1 LTAEFSSSYDQC
13 PSYDENGDC
22 VGGGYFEEDDWGYIS
37 ITKFGLEGVICD
49 PSFLENEFAEFDI
62 NAKAYIWVYNEP
74 LQDSEVDLSI
84 DVR

>member
-62 NAKAYIWVYNEP
+62 NAQVYVVSFNKQFDEI
-74 LQDSEVDLSI
+74 DLSI
-84 DVR
+84 AVR

>member
-22 VGGGYFEEDDWGYIS
+22 VGPGYFEEDDWGYIS

-49 PSFLENEFAEFDI
+49 PSFLENEVAEFDI
-62 NAKAYIWVYNEP
+62 NAQAYVVSFNKQFDEI
-74 LQDSEVDLSI
+74 DLSI
-84 DVR
+84 AVR